1 MSAQAG
7 ADSIRGMQIAR
18 FAAVAAPLLMLAYG
32 VIRLVGRMDGVYGPG
47 LDWQAAHWANLAGLV
62 LFVFLVMGIR
72 RLLAPGVGREA
83 VVAVTLIGAATS
95 IVQFVADIVW
105 GLLAADK
112 AGMRELSG
120 QFHDLPGVDLAFYQ
134 VGPQLLY
141 VGVVVLTGMLAY
153 RGLLPWWSVGLVLVS
168 SLLPVVTLDLLPV
181 AAAGYLVALLPLRRQ
196 LGTPTPALT
205 R

>member
-1 MSAQAG
+1 
-7 ADSIRGMQIAR
+7 MQIAR

-47 LDWQAAHWANLAGLV
+47 LDWQAAHLANLAGLV
-62 LFVFLVMGIR
+62 LFVFLVLGIR
-72 RLLAPGVGREA
+72 RLLPRSVGRET
-83 VVAVTLIGAATS
+83 VVAVTLVGAGAS
-95 IVQFVADIVW
+95 IVQFVVDIAW

-112 AGMRELSG
+112 AGMRELSR
-120 QFHDLPGVDLAFYQ
+120 QFRALPGVDLAFYQ

-153 RGLLPWWSVGLVLVS
+153 RRLLPWWSVGLVLVS
-168 SLLPVVTLDLLPV
+168 SLLPVATLDLLPV
-181 AAAGYLVALLPLRRQ
+181 AAAGYLVALLPLRRR
-196 LGTPTPALT
+196 LGTQAQSLG

>member
-1 MSAQAG
+1 
-7 ADSIRGMQIAR
+7 
-18 FAAVAAPLLMLAYG
+18 MLAYG

-47 LDWQAAHWANLAGLV
+47 LDWQAAHVANLAGLV
-62 LFVFLVMGIR
+62 LFVFLVLGIR
-72 RLLAPGVGREA
+72 RLLTRSVGREA
-83 VVAVTLIGAATS
+83 VVAITLVGAGTS
-95 IVQFVADIVW
+95 IVQFVADIAW

-120 QFHDLPGVDLAFYQ
+120 QFRALPGVDLAFYQ

-168 SLLPVVTLDLLPV
+168 SLLPVVTLDLLPL
-181 AAAGYLVALLPLRRQ
+181 AAAGYLVALLPLRRL
-196 LGTPTPALT
+196 LGTQAQPLT